1 MTTVILVGI
10 LCLALILLLALGSR
24 FATVL
29 RLRTLRS
36 SVPGRPPPDHSGCG
50 DTERLKGHPRLT
62 LRDDVLIDILA
73 RYSEA
78 IVSNIDAIDT
88 ALIGILALPVAFGV
102 FAVDK
107 IQELRQP
114 YESVAVALLTLSAL
128 VSFIGYGWGFL
139 IHGGQNCIRD
149 GVYPR
154 RFLAQ
159 YTSRGSEAIR
169 EAIGALNDA
178 GDQNA
183 AIRRTKRCIAL
194 VALISFLV
202 AAVTVFAARL
212 AW

>member
-1 MTTVILVGI
+1 MEQHSVGENSEH
-10 LCLALILLLALGSR
+10 LESYSR
-24 FATVL
+24 F
-29 RLRTLRS
+29 TL
-36 SVPGRPPPDHSGCG
+36 G
-50 DTERLKGHPRLT
+50 
-62 LRDDVLIDILA
+62 DDVLIDISA

-107 IQELRQP
+107 IQELHQP
-114 YESVAVALLTLSAL
+114 YESTAVGLLTFSAL
-128 VSFIGYGWGFL
+128 VSFTGYGWGFL
-139 IHGGQNCIRD
+139 IRGGHHGIRD

-154 RFLAQ
+154 SFLAQ
-159 YTSRGSEAIR
+159 YTSRGSDAIR

-183 AIRRTKRCIAL
+183 AIRRTKRWIAL
-194 VALISFLV
+194 VALILFLV

-212 AW
+212 TG